1 MDISEDHRGGIAQAD
16 DSSTYPGYRVLA
28 FLAFALSLLA
38 FVDGLIPQLQMRLF
52 AGHILVTN
60 AILGFVI
67 LLALMLGCFIHP
79 SIEFARLPMFTWL
92 LCIAF
97 LLFHMPYLILAHD
110 MSLKDVLASYSTYYL
125 LLLSGP
131 AALAFRGA
139 ISERVIIRCTGI
151 LLLACAMV
159 GIAQYL
165 TGRPLLYTESVD
177 GKFQIY
183 SWNFFDDVRAFSL
196 FTSGL
201 GFGLFCSLCGALG
214 IALFRKSPIRGASW
228 FVLSALACLS
238 TLTRLCYLV
247 FLCASAY
254 ALVLVFGKRAL
265 RGLWQPILFFVL
277 AIATILSGLRVSV
290 NDAASNLQDSGSLL
304 MRLDAWSYYLDI
316 FSRSSLIDKL
326 FGGGIILNKDN
337 VIPIDNVPLAL
348 LLHVG
353 LVGLVL
359 FGVLLTKMWL
369 YLRRE
374 ALITQQPFIIA
385 AASLWATLACAGI
398 FNIVLIQLGGVFA
411 ITIFCKTNRLHDYE
425 PPGVGTSAQVL
436 VP

>member
-1 MDISEDHRGGIAQAD
+1 MSMQAD
-16 DSSTYPGYRVLA
+16 DPSNYPVYRVLA

-38 FVDGLIPQLQMRLF
+38 LVDGLIPQLQMRLF

-60 AILGFVI
+60 AVLAIVI
-67 LLALMLGCFIHP
+67 LVALVLGCFIHP
-79 SIEFARLPMFTWL
+79 SVEFTRLPMFTWS
-92 LCIAF
+92 LCITF
-97 LLFHMPYLILAHD
+97 LLFHMPYLILVHD
-110 MSLKDVLASYSTYYL
+110 MSLADVLKSYIGYYL

-139 ISERVIIRCTGI
+139 ISERVIIRYTGI
-151 LLLACAMV
+151 LLLACAAV

-165 TGRPLLYTESVD
+165 TGQPLLYTESVD
-177 GKFQIY
+177 GKFEIY

-214 IALFRKSPIRGASW
+214 IALFRKSHVKGTIW
-228 FVLSALACLS
+228 FVLSALACFS

-247 FLCASAY
+247 FLCASVY
-254 ALVLVFGKRAL
+254 ALVLVFGKRSS
-265 RGLWQPILFFVL
+265 RGLWQPLLFFVL
-277 AIATILSGLRVSV
+277 AIATILSGLRSSL
-290 NDAASNLQDSGSLL
+290 NEGGSSLQDTGSLL
-304 MRLDAWSYYLDI
+304 MRLDEWTYYLGI
-316 FSRSSLIDKL
+316 FFRSSMIEKL
-326 FGGGIILNKDN
+326 FGSGVALTKDN
-337 VIPIDNVPLAL
+337 PVPIDNVPLAL
-348 LLHVG
+348 LLHIG

-385 AASLWATLACAGI
+385 AASLWATLTCAGI

-411 ITIFCKTNRLHDYE
+411 IAILCKKNNLHHHQLPE
-425 PPGVGTSAQVL
+425 GMSGELLAP
-436 VP
+436 